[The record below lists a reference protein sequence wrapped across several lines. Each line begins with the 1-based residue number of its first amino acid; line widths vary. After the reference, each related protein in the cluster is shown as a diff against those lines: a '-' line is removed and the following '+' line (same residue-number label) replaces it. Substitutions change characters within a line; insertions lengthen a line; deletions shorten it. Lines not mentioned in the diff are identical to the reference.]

1 MSKPPLPSDLNIKI
15 FADGADLEGIRE
27 MSQNPLIQGFT
38 TNPTL
43 MRKAGVDDYKAFAL
57 EALKIVTELPISFE
71 VFADEFDEME
81 RQAMEI
87 ASWGA
92 NVNVKIP
99 ITNTKGESAAPLV
112 ERLSANGVVVNV
124 TAMFTLEQVR
134 DIVAVLD
141 PGTPAILSVF
151 AGRVADSGRDP
162 IPHMTAAVDIAKA
175 KPKLELLWASPR
187 ELLNIIQ
194 ANDVGCHIIT
204 VTNDV
209 LKKLS
214 NVGKDLGV
222 FSRETVQM
230 FYDDATAAGYT
241 IDTKKSNAAE

>member
-1 MSKPPLPSDLNIKI
+1 MTDPVNLSDLSIKI

-27 MSQNPLIQGFT
+27 MSQEPLIQGFT

-43 MRKAGVDDYKAFAL
+43 MRKAGVADYKAFAL
-57 EALKIVTELPISFE
+57 EALKIVTERPISFE
-71 VFADEFDEME
+71 VFADAFDEME
-81 RQAMEI
+81 NQAMEI
-87 ASWGA
+87 ASWGP

-112 ERLSANGVVVNV
+112 ERLSGNGVVVNV
-124 TAMFTLEQVR
+124 TAMFTLEQVNEIV
-134 DIVAVLD
+134 DILD

-151 AGRVADSGRDP
+151 AGRIADSGRDP
-162 IPHMTAAVDIAKA
+162 MPHMKSAVDIAKT
-175 KPKLELLWASPR
+175 KPKSELLWASPR
-187 ELLNIIQ
+187 ELLNIFQ
-194 ANDVGCHIIT
+194 ADEVGCHIIT

-230 FYDDATAAGYT
+230 FHDDATAAGYT
-241 IDTKKSNAAE
+241 IDTAETNAAE